1 MRTVV
6 VLPAPFGPR
15 KAVTTP
21 GRTVALRS
29 STAHVGPNR
38 LVRPSKTSVEAASV
52 RRSMSS
58 RLPVNLQQAGA
69 DADEHEHPDADRDPP
84 GDHGPEDGREQDD
97 GHVDAQ
103 RQHDPP

>member
-1 MRTVV
+1 MRSVV

-29 STAHVGPNR
+29 STAQVGPNC
-38 LVRPSKTSVEAASV
+38 LVRPSKTSVEASSV
-52 RRSMSS
+52 PRFMTS
-58 RLPVNLQQAGA
+58 RFPVRLQQAGA
-69 DADEHEHPDADRDPP
+69 DADRDPA

-97 GHVDAQ
+97 DHVVAQ
-103 RQHDPP
+103 RQRDRPAE